1 MLSIAKCG
9 AFLVEKMEDYM
20 ELTNTI
26 DLMKSKD
33 YKDRFCAEYYQTRE
47 RYNKLHR
54 LVIKLE
60 AKTAEFTP
68 MCGIDLL
75 RKQKAAMGEY
85 LYCLEVRAEIEG
97 IDLTKKN
104 I

>member
-1 MLSIAKCG
+1 MKLS
-9 AFLVEKMEDYM
+9 D
-20 ELTNTI
+20 TI
-26 DLMKSKD
+26 DLMNGAD
-33 YKDRFCAEYYQTRE
+33 YKDRFCAEYYQTKE

-68 MCGIDLL
+68 TCGIDLL
-75 RKQKAAMGEY
+75 KKQKAAMGEY

-97 IDLTKKN
+97 IDIK
-104 I
+104 

>member
-1 MLSIAKCG
+1 MKLS
-9 AFLVEKMEDYM
+9 D
-20 ELTNTI
+20 TI
-26 DLMKSKD
+26 DLMNSAD
-33 YKDRFCAEYYQTRE
+33 YKDRFCAEYYQIKE

-68 MCGIDLL
+68 TCGIDLL
-75 RKQKAAMGEY
+75 KKQKAAMGEY

-97 IDLTKKN
+97 VDLTKKQPCQERLHN
-104 I
+104 IDAGTLASAT

>member
-1 MLSIAKCG
+1 MKLS
-9 AFLVEKMEDYM
+9 D
-20 ELTNTI
+20 TI
-26 DLMKSKD
+26 DLMNSAD
-33 YKDRFCAEYYQTRE
+33 YKDRFCAEYYQTKE

-68 MCGIDLL
+68 TCGIDLL
-75 RKQKAAMGEY
+75 KKQKAAMGEY

-97 IDLTKKN
+97 IDLAKKHPCPDRSHN
-104 I
+104 ICAGALASAT